1 MGPHL
6 GARVVGPPHD
16 ALPLTPNGKVDRR
29 TLPEPAAD
37 TDSVPPAGPDEEALA
52 RLWQDVLGCDRVGR
66 GDDFFARGGTSLT
79 ATVLTSRI
87 ERDLGRAPPPPPR
100 RPPPPPD

>member
-1 MGPHL
+1 AAAELAAHL
-6 GARVVGPPHD
+6 AARLPAYMVPAGFARHD

-66 GDDFFARGGTSLT
+66 G
-79 ATVLTSRI
+79 
-87 ERDLGRAPPPPPR
+87 
-100 RPPPPPD
+100 